1 MNRKEN
7 EIKYGWIY
15 MWTNKKNKK
24 PYIGKTNN
32 KECRYNWFIQWDIH
46 YAGPHIDRA
55 RKKYNDIKYW
65 DYQILYETSNTDLV
79 KLRDELDEKEKY
91 FIQLYHSNEKYK
103 GYNISSGGTWGD
115 TWSALSDEEYEVRSK
130 KTVETRKRLNYRAMT
145 DGLITKTVPQSE
157 HQKYLDM
164 GWKFGCGE
172 DRLKIIREA
181 SQKYSNSPEML
192 KQKEETKIRAKQRKI
207 ERKEEIKK
215 QREIRNQTPEW
226 QAHITE
232 NKERSRQI
240 RIEYNKSEAHRKAT
254 IESNKRRWKDGVP
267 EETRNKMKESQRKYW
282 DSIETRIWVS
292 KDSETKMIKPDE
304 LDTYIALGYIQCRQ
318 TRPWNKGVDC
328 KSKYGD
334 KLKVKLKGAKW
345 MNDGSKNHYVIKEKI
360 DLRLKEGWQFGKIK
374 ISKK

>member
-1 MNRKEN
+1 MKEKEN
-7 EIKYGWIY
+7 EIKHGWIY

-32 KECRYNWFIQWDIH
+32 KECKYNWFIQWDIH

-79 KLRDELDEKEKY
+79 KLRDELDEKEKF

-115 TWSALSDEEYEVRSK
+115 TWSALSDEEYKARSK
-130 KTVETRKRLNYRAMT
+130 KTLETRKRLNYRAMT

-172 DRLKIIREA
+172 DRCKINREA
-181 SQKYSNSPEML
+181 QQKRWNSPEMI
-192 KQKEETKIRAKQRKI
+192 KQKEETKIRQKQKNI

-215 QREIRNQTPEW
+215 QREMRNQTPEW
-226 QAHITE
+226 QAHLEDNKRKASEHIT
-232 NKERSRQI
+232 K
-240 RIEYNKSEAHRKAT
+240 YNKSDAHRKAA

-267 EETRNKMKESQRKYW
+267 ESTSNKMKASLRNYW
-282 DSIETRIWVS
+282 DNKVTKIIWIHKGLES
-292 KDSETKMIKPDE
+292 KMVDITEAEKYYKE
-304 LDTYIALGYIQCRQ
+304 GYENGRGQS
-318 TRPWNKGVDC
+318 PWNK
-328 KSKYGD
+328 K
-334 KLKVKLKGAKW
+334 
-345 MNDGSKNHYVIKEKI
+345 
-360 DLRLKEGWQFGKIK
+360 RK
-374 ISKK
+374 ISND